1 MKKILITG
9 CAGFIG
15 YHCTKK
21 FLSKQFQ
28 VIGIDNL
35 NDYYDVNLK
44 KNRLKNISSKKFIF
58 YKKSLGDKNFLKKLF
73 KKYKFDYVLN
83 LAAQAGVRYSIQNPH
98 TYVQNNIVEFLNLI
112 EISKEYRIK
121 HFVYASSS
129 SVYGLNSNKKI
140 FSTRDPASH
149 PLAVYG
155 ASKRSNELL
164 AHSYSYLFNLPT
176 SGLRFFTVYGPWGR
190 PDMAL
195 FKFVSSIINNKRI
208 ELFNYGNH
216 TRDFTYIDDVVEMT
230 YRAVLKKA
238 KASSKISEM
247 SSKAPWKIYNICS
260 SKPIH
265 LRKFVKIISRNL
277 NKDVKIKNL
286 KMQRGDVEKTFGSN
300 RDTIK
305 QLKYTPKFNI
315 NYGIEKFISW
325 YINYLKIKK

>member
-1 MKKILITG
+1 M
-9 CAGFIG
+9 
-15 YHCTKK
+15 
-21 FLSKQFQ
+21 
-28 VIGIDNL
+28 
-35 NDYYDVNLK
+35 
-44 KNRLKNISSKKFIF
+44 
-58 YKKSLGDKNFLKKLF
+58 
-73 KKYKFDYVLN
+73 
-83 LAAQAGVRYSIQNPH
+83 
-98 TYVQNNIVEFLNLI
+98 QNNIVEFLNLI